1 LVLLW
6 FVLFLLFDHP
16 FPLTTTHTPLQRIAN
31 AMNKPLI
38 LITNDDGIRS
48 SGLLAAAS
56 ACALCGDLL
65 IAAPALQQ
73 SAIGRAKPPESSGRI
88 FEEQLTI
95 LVDGVPTVM
104 TGYAIEGTPAQVVEH
119 AMIELAKRPIDLV
132 VSGINFG
139 ENIGEG
145 ITTSGTVGAALEAAS
160 FEVPALAT
168 SLQTDPQHYFQHDAA
183 IDFAVAAYFVEKVVR
198 ALLHNGLPPGADLL
212 KLDVPAGA
220 TLETAIRWTRL
231 SRDRYFYPVAR
242 PRVHLN
248 DAAPLDFE
256 HRADAFKL
264 EADSD
269 VRAVVLDHLV
279 SLTPLTRDLSAPFD
293 AAALNRWF

>member
-1 LVLLW
+1 
-6 FVLFLLFDHP
+6 
-16 FPLTTTHTPLQRIAN
+16 LT
-31 AMNKPLI
+31 KPLI

-56 ACALCGDLL
+56 ACALLGDLL
-65 IAAPALQQ
+65 IAAPAIQQ
-73 SAIGRAKPPESSGRI
+73 SAIGRAKPPGSSGRI

-95 LVDGVPTVM
+95 TVGGVPTVV

-119 AMIELAKRPIDLV
+119 AMVELAQRPLALV

-168 SLQTDPQHYFQHDAA
+168 SLQTDPQHYFSHDAI
-183 IDFAVAAYFVEKVVR
+183 IDFAVAAYFVETVVR
-198 ALLHNGLPPGADLL
+198 ALLANGLPPGADLL
-212 KLDVPAGA
+212 KLDIPAGA
-220 TLETAIRWTRL
+220 TVSTPIRWTRL
-231 SRDRYFYPVAR
+231 SRDRYFYPVAK
-242 PRVHLN
+242 PRRHLN
-248 DAAPLDFE
+248 DAAPLGFE

-269 VRAVVLDHLV
+269 VRAVVLDHVV
-279 SLTPLTRDLSAPFD
+279 SLTPLVRDMTAPFD
-293 AAALNRWF
+293 AVQLDRWFQ

>member
-1 LVLLW
+1 
-6 FVLFLLFDHP
+6 
-16 FPLTTTHTPLQRIAN
+16 LT
-31 AMNKPLI
+31 KPLI

-56 ACALCGDLL
+56 ACAVLGDLL

-73 SAIGRAKPPESSGRI
+73 SAIGRAKPPASSGRI
-88 FEEQLTI
+88 FEERLT
-95 LVDGVPTVM
+95 LTVAGKPHTV

-119 AMIELAKRPIDLV
+119 TMIELAQRPIDLV

-160 FEVPALAT
+160 FEVPALAV
-168 SLQTDPQHYFQHDAA
+168 SLQTDPQHYYNHDAA
-183 IDFAVAAYFVEKVVR
+183 LDFSVAAHFVAVVVE
-198 ALLHNGLPPGADLL
+198 ALLANGLPPGADLL

-220 TLETAIRWTRL
+220 TVETPIRWTRL
-231 SRDRYFYPVAR
+231 SRDRYFYPVAK
-242 PRVHLN
+242 PRRHLN
-248 DAAPLDFE
+248 DAAPLGFE

-269 VRAVVLDHLV
+269 VRAVVLDHVV
-279 SLTPLTRDLSAPFD
+279 SLTPLVRDLTAPFD
-293 AAALNRWF
+293 ADQLKRWFA